1 MDFDLTDEQVML
13 RDTVRDLLARNYDA
27 ESRLKITDSELGW
40 SRDVW
45 RQLADLGVLGLS
57 FSEEDGGVGAGPV
70 ETMVVLEEVGRR
82 LAPEP
87 ILDAVLV
94 PGGLVATAGSAEQRQ
109 RILPEVAAGAKLLAF
124 AHAEPGV
131 RWPSTEP
138 ATTAAAAVPSV
149 SSAGPSVV
157 TQAAASGPVA
167 TAVFDAASAGPSGVT
182 QAAASGP
189 VATAVFDAASA
200 GPSVV
205 TQAAASGPVATAG
218 GDSYTLTGV
227 KNPVPHGDSADELVV
242 SAALPDGGV
251 GLFLVAP
258 NATGVVRKPYRTVD
272 GQRGAQLELDNAP
285 AERLGAA
292 DAAEAIASVLGH
304 AQAGLCAES
313 VGAMAE
319 ALRLTTEYLKQR
331 KQFGVTLSKF
341 QTLTQRAANMYVSLE
356 LARSMS
362 LYATASLVD
371 GAYDPVIAS
380 RARLQV
386 SRAARHIGQEAI
398 QMHGG
403 IGVTAEY
410 PVGHYVARLTAIER
424 TLGGGLEHLRV
435 LSARVGDY
443 ELAEL

>member
-13 RDTVRDLLARNYDA
+13 RDTVRDLLARTYDA
-27 ESRLKITDSELGW
+27 ESRLKITDSDLGW

-45 RQLADLGVLGLS
+45 RQLAELGVLGLS
-57 FSEEDGGVGAGPV
+57 FAEEDGGVGAGPV

-94 PGGLVATAGSAEQRQ
+94 PGGLIAEAGSAEQRQ
-109 RILPEVAAGAKLLAF
+109 RILPEVASGAKLLAF

-131 RWPSTEP
+131 RWPSTEL
-138 ATTAAAAVPSV
+138 ATI
-149 SSAGPSVV
+149 
-157 TQAAASGPVA
+157 
-167 TAVFDAASAGPSGVT
+167 ASAH
-182 QAAASGP
+182 
-189 VATAVFDAASA
+189 
-200 GPSVV
+200 
-205 TQAAASGPVATAG
+205 
-218 GDSYTLTGV
+218 GDSYALTGV
-227 KNPVPHGDSADELVV
+227 KNPVPHGDCADELVV
-242 SAALPDGGV
+242 SAVLPDGAV

-258 NATGVVRKPYRTVD
+258 DAAGVVRKSYRTVD
-272 GQRGAQLELDNAP
+272 GQRGAQLELTDAP
-285 AERLGAA
+285 AERLGEG
-292 DAAEAIASVLGH
+292 DAAAAIASVLTH
-304 AQAGLCAES
+304 AQASLCAES
-313 VGAMAE
+313 VGAMEE

-371 GAYDPVIAS
+371 GADDPVIAS

-386 SRAARHIGQEAI
+386 GRAARHIGQEAI

-435 LSARVGDY
+435 LSSRVGDY
-443 ELAEL
+443 ELPEL

>member
-13 RDTVRDLLARNYDA
+13 RDTVRDLLARTYDA
-27 ESRLKITDSELGW
+27 ESRLKVIDSELGW

-45 RQLADLGVLGLS
+45 RQLAELGVLGLS
-57 FSEEDGGVGAGPV
+57 FTEEDGGVGAGPV

-94 PGGLVATAGSAEQRQ
+94 PGGLIAAAGSAEQRQ
-109 RILPEVAAGAKLLAF
+109 RILPEVASGAKLLAF

-131 RWPSTEP
+131 RWPSNDL
-138 ATTAAAAVPSV
+138 ATTAAA
-149 SSAGPSVV
+149 
-157 TQAAASGPVA
+157 Q
-167 TAVFDAASAGPSGVT
+167 
-182 QAAASGP
+182 
-189 VATAVFDAASA
+189 
-200 GPSVV
+200 
-205 TQAAASGPVATAG
+205 

-242 SAALPDGGV
+242 SATLPDGGV
-251 GLFLVAP
+251 GLFLVASD
-258 NATGVVRKPYRTVD
+258 ATGVVRKSYRTVD
-272 GQRGAQLELDNAP
+272 GQRGAQLELTDAP

-292 DAAEAIASVLGH
+292 DAAEAIASVLTH
-304 AQAGLCAES
+304 AQASLCAES
-313 VGAMAE
+313 VGAMEE
-319 ALRLTTEYLKQR
+319 ALRLTADYLKQR

-341 QTLTQRAANMYVSLE
+341 QTLTQRAAEMYVSLE

-362 LYATASLVD
+362 LYATASLAD
-371 GAYDPVIAS
+371 GADDPVIAS

-386 SRAARHIGQEAI
+386 GRAARHIGQEAI

-410 PVGHYVARLTAIER
+410 PVSHYVARLTAIEH
-424 TLGGGLEHLRV
+424 TLGSGLEHLRV
-435 LSARVGDY
+435 LSDRVGDY
-443 ELAEL
+443 ELPEL

>member
-13 RDTVRDLLARNYDA
+13 RDTVRDLLARTYDA
-27 ESRLKITDSELGW
+27 ESRLKVTDSDLGF

-45 RQLADLGVLGLS
+45 RQLAELGVLGLS
-57 FSEEDGGVGAGPV
+57 FAEEDGGVGAGPV

-94 PGGLVATAGSAEQRQ
+94 PGGLIAKAGSAEQRQ
-109 RILPEVAAGAKLLAF
+109 RILPEVASGAKLLAF

-131 RWPSTEP
+131 RWPSTEL
-138 ATTAAAAVPSV
+138 ATTAAAN
-149 SSAGPSVV
+149 
-157 TQAAASGPVA
+157 
-167 TAVFDAASAGPSGVT
+167 
-182 QAAASGP
+182 
-189 VATAVFDAASA
+189 
-200 GPSVV
+200 
-205 TQAAASGPVATAG
+205 

-242 SAALPDGGV
+242 SAVLPDGGV

-258 NATGVVRKPYRTVD
+258 DAAGVVRKSYRTVD
-272 GQRGAQLELDNAP
+272 GQRGAQLELTDTP
-285 AERLGAA
+285 AERLGEG
-292 DAAEAIASVLGH
+292 DAAEVIASVLTY
-304 AQAGLCAES
+304 AQASLCAES
-313 VGAMAE
+313 VGAMEE
-319 ALRLTTEYLKQR
+319 ALRLTTDYLKQR

-362 LYATASLVD
+362 LYATASLAD
-371 GAYDPVIAS
+371 GADDPVIAS

-386 SRAARHIGQEAI
+386 GRSARHIGQEAI

-435 LSARVGDY
+435 LSSRVGDY
-443 ELAEL
+443 ELPEL

>member
-13 RDTVRDLLARNYDA
+13 RDTVRDLLAHSYDA
-27 ESRLKITDSELGW
+27 ESRLKVTDSELGW

-82 LAPEP
+82 LVPEP

-94 PGGLVATAGSAEQRQ
+94 PGGLVARAGSAEQRQ
-109 RILPEVAAGAKLLAF
+109 RILPEVAAGTKLLAF

-131 RWPSTEP
+131 RWPSTEL
-138 ATTAAAAVPSV
+138 ATTAAAAVPMA
-149 SSAGPSVV
+149 SSAGS
-157 TQAAASGPVA
+157 VA
-167 TAVFDAASAGPSGVT
+167 TA
-182 QAAASGP
+182 
-189 VATAVFDAASA
+189 
-200 GPSVV
+200 
-205 TQAAASGPVATAG
+205 AG
-218 GDSYTLTGV
+218 GSYELTGV
-227 KNPVPHGDSADELVV
+227 KNPVPHGGSADELVV
-242 SAALPDGGV
+242 SAALPAGGI
-251 GLFLVAP
+251 GLFLVASD
-258 NATGVVRKPYRTVD
+258 ATGVVRKPYRTVD
-272 GQRGAQLELDNAP
+272 GQRGAQVELDKAP
-285 AERLGAA
+285 AERLGGA
-292 DAAEAIASVLGH
+292 DATETVASVLGH
-304 AQAGLCAES
+304 AQASLCAES

-319 ALRLTTEYLKQR
+319 ALRLTTEYLRQR

-371 GAYDPVIAS
+371 GVYDPVIAS

-386 SRAARHIGQEAI
+386 GRAARHIGQEAI

>member
-13 RDTVRDLLARNYDA
+13 RDTVRDLLARPYDA
-27 ESRLKITDSELGW
+27 ESRLKVVDSELGW

-57 FSEEDGGVGAGPV
+57 FAEEDGGVGAGPV

-94 PGGLVATAGSAEQRQ
+94 PGGLIAAAGSAEQRQ
-109 RILPEVAAGAKLLAF
+109 RILPEVASGAKLLAF

-131 RWPSTEP
+131 RWPSSEP
-138 ATTAAAAVPSV
+138 ATTAAA
-149 SSAGPSVV
+149 
-157 TQAAASGPVA
+157 Q
-167 TAVFDAASAGPSGVT
+167 
-182 QAAASGP
+182 
-189 VATAVFDAASA
+189 
-200 GPSVV
+200 
-205 TQAAASGPVATAG
+205 

-251 GLFLVAP
+251 GLFLVASD
-258 NATGVVRKPYRTVD
+258 ATGVVRKSYRTVD
-272 GQRGAQLELDNAP
+272 GQRGAQLELTDAP
-285 AERLGAA
+285 AERLGEG
-292 DAAEAIASVLGH
+292 DAAETIASVLTH
-304 AQAGLCAES
+304 AQASLCAES
-313 VGAMAE
+313 VGAMEE

-341 QTLTQRAANMYVSLE
+341 QTLTQRAADMYVSLE

-362 LYATASLVD
+362 LYATASLAD
-371 GAYDPVIAS
+371 GADDPVIAS

-386 SRAARHIGQEAI
+386 GRAARHIGQEAI

-424 TLGGGLEHLRV
+424 TLGSGLEHLRV
-435 LSARVGDY
+435 LSSRVGDY
-443 ELAEL
+443 ELPEL

>member
-13 RDTVRDLLARNYDA
+13 RDTVRDLLARTYDA
-27 ESRLKITDSELGW
+27 ESRLKITDSDLGW

-57 FSEEDGGVGAGPV
+57 FAEEDGGVGAGPV

-94 PGGLVATAGSAEQRQ
+94 PGGLIAEAGSAEQRQ
-109 RILPEVAAGAKLLAF
+109 RILPEVASGAKLLAF

-131 RWPSTEP
+131 RWPATEL
-138 ATTAAAAVPSV
+138 ATTAAAN
-149 SSAGPSVV
+149 
-157 TQAAASGPVA
+157 
-167 TAVFDAASAGPSGVT
+167 
-182 QAAASGP
+182 
-189 VATAVFDAASA
+189 
-200 GPSVV
+200 
-205 TQAAASGPVATAG
+205 
-218 GDSYTLTGV
+218 GDTYTLTGV

-242 SAALPDGGV
+242 SAVLPDGGV

-258 NATGVVRKPYRTVD
+258 DAAGVVRKAYRTVD
-272 GQRGAQLELDNAP
+272 GQRGAQLELTDAP
-285 AERLGAA
+285 AERLGEGDAA
-292 DAAEAIASVLGH
+292 DVIAFVLTH
-304 AQAGLCAES
+304 AQASLCAES
-313 VGAMAE
+313 VGAMEE

-362 LYATASLVD
+362 LYATASLAD
-371 GAYDPVIAS
+371 GADDPVIAS

-386 SRAARHIGQEAI
+386 GRAARHIGQEAI

-424 TLGGGLEHLRV
+424 TLGSGLEHLRV

-443 ELAEL
+443 ELPEL